1 MDLVLGERRARIGN
15 HVLDATLVH
24 GYDVG
29 IAFHHEH
36 TVFLGYG
43 FLCLV

>member
-1 MDLVLGERRARIGN
+1 MDLVQGERGARVGN

-29 IAFHHEH
+29 IALDHEH
-36 TVFLGYG
+36 AVFLGYG